1 MNWLGNKVIAS
12 GQLGF
17 DHNEII
23 DSEHKRREYN
33 NRAYTERDRKKRE
46 LNEQLDGSKQKIQKK
61 SELLGGGIWATTNH
75 SRHSQNH
82 YRVVV
87 VLLNAGSVTS

>member
-1 MNWLGNKVIAS
+1 MNWLDNKVIAS

-33 NRAYTERDRKKRE
+33 NRAYTECDRKKRE
-46 LNEQLDGSKQKIQKK
+46 LNEQLDGSKQKIQEEIRVIGRRHLGNNK
-61 SELLGGGIWATTNH
+61 SFKAFTESL
-75 SRHSQNH
+75 
-82 YRVVV
+82 
-87 VLLNAGSVTS
+87 